1 MSASKAS
8 LLFFCL
14 SFFLLSSNGEY
25 MIGVGRY
32 DITGPAV
39 QVEMVRERE
48 REKGLKNKNT
58 LISTLIPLMNVKFR
72 WVWLIR
78 LR

>member
-39 QVEMVRERE
+39 QVEMVRERKGT
-48 REKGLKNKNT
+48 EKYIN
-58 LISTLIPLMNVKFR
+58 
-72 WVWLIR
+72 
-78 LR
+78 

>member
-1 MSASKAS
+1 
-8 LLFFCL
+8 
-14 SFFLLSSNGEY
+14 

-48 REKGLKNKNT
+48 KKGLKNT